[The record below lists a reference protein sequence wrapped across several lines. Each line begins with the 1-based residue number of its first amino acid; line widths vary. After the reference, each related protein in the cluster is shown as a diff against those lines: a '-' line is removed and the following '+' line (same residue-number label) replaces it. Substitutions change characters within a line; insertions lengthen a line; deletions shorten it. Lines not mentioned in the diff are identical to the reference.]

1 MRIVTEVDS
10 IVSIR
15 IEDVKVRF
23 DLIVLLVKR
32 ANFLLVKRANLPAVD
47 RLAVKAE
54 CVYVRIAEK
63 QA

>member
-1 MRIVTEVDS
+1 MCAYFLGTWIVTEVDS

-15 IEDVKVRF
+15 IEDVQVRF

-32 ANFLLVKRANLPAVD
+32 ANLLAVD

-63 QA
+63 QS